1 MTARTVPV
9 LSRWPLVV
17 VSAVVW
23 VLMWGDL
30 SALIVV
36 SGVVVGLLVALLF
49 PQPPEPY
56 SGRLHPLGFAALVA
70 TLLIDLV
77 RGSITVVRR
86 AIGPS
91 KPMRNAIVGVR
102 LRTRSDLF
110 LTLTS
115 LLVSVVPGSSVVEVR
130 RTEGM
135 CYVHVMD
142 VQGPAD
148 LERIRAVVLTAEA
161 RVVRAFGSVDDLARL
176 AAPAEENR

>member
-1 MTARTVPV
+1 MTARSVPV
-9 LSRWPLVV
+9 LSRWPLIM

-23 VLMWGDL
+23 VLLWGDV
-30 SALIVV
+30 SALILV
-36 SGVVVGLLVALLF
+36 SGVVVGVLVAVVF
-49 PQPPEPY
+49 PQSPVPY
-56 SGRLHPLGFAALVA
+56 SGRIHLLGLAALVG

-77 RGSITVVRR
+77 RGSLAVVRR

-91 KPMRNAIVGVR
+91 RPVRNAIVGVR

-130 RTEGM
+130 RTEGV

-142 VQGPAD
+142 VHGPAD
-148 LERIRAVVLTAEA
+148 IEQIRAVVLTAEA
-161 RVVRAFGSVDDLARL
+161 RVVRAFGSAADLARL